1 MTDWLIVETLPNWKV
16 DQKNQFSYFGLTE
29 RFFRLNHDEIKLGDR
44 LFAYVT
50 GNSSFAD
57 IREVVKD
64 GIRNLPIGGDYERS
78 FPYCIDTKPVLT
90 LPPET
95 WVSIHD
101 LKDRLKLTARRRIDR
116 VQQNPLVSVH
126 ALWIACVPFQVLGE
140 RTLLRLECCP
150 RFSLPPPALGKG
162 RHSVLARRS
171 VGLRPRNPR
180 HCRQRGNARG
190 QMQEFPTVA
199 E

>member
-64 GIRNLPIGGDYERS
+64 GIRNLPMGGDYERS
-78 FPYCIDTKPVLT
+78 FPYCIDTKCAHAAA
-90 LPPET
+90 PP
-95 WVSIHD
+95 
-101 LKDRLKLTARRRIDR
+101 
-116 VQQNPLVSVH
+116 
-126 ALWIACVPFQVLGE
+126 
-140 RTLLRLECCP
+140 
-150 RFSLPPPALGKG
+150 
-162 RHSVLARRS
+162 RS
-171 VGLRPRNPR
+171 VMNSRRCSSSN
-180 HCRQRGNARG
+180 CI
-190 QMQEFPTVA
+190 
-199 E
+199 